1 MTINK
6 TKEGYERRVSID
18 FRYYNAFNKTGDY
31 VDVDEGL
38 YVFKTS
44 DNESLPWDHSVSSIV
59 AYKGQYKQIF
69 VVKFKSNMSG

>member
-1 MTINK
+1 LHLFHDAYTLENGLLNLTINK
-6 TKEGYERRVSID
+6 KKEGYERSVSID

-44 DNESLPWDHSVSSIV
+44 DNES
-59 AYKGQYKQIF
+59 
-69 VVKFKSNMSG
+69 